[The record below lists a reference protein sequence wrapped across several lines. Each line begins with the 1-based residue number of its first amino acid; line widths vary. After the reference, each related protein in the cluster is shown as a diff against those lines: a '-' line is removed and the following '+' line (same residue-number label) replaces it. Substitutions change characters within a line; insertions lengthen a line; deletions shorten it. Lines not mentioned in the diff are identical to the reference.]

1 MKEEQEMKKAIAL
14 ILSLMLL
21 ATACV
26 MLPAAASAE
35 AMPMYVYT
43 ANGKTLNVRS
53 SPETGNNI
61 IGRLK
66 YGEEVLVEFI
76 NSTGWAVILWGSE
89 GEAWVQARYLQDTPP
104 GPKPE
109 PSEKEKEAEE
119 LKAEQNK
126 LNKELKS
133 EKEIEPFYGVV
144 RATRVTGSINFRV
157 GPGKITTRIESLP
170 DGKELLVIGETTNW
184 YRARDP
190 QTNQIGYIYKNF
202 VTRINKEL
210 TNAPAEDGKR
220 TLGSLNVNGEF
231 DLVCALPDGFDLQ
244 YVNMQGSKIVASIL
258 SQDMTK
264 PKMYLTI
271 AFDET
276 YSSVDRMND
285 MSDDDLALL
294 EDTFKDMNDVSI
306 SYAETGH
313 GTKLMV
319 VKETGSDDDFV
330 DILAIYKGYFIE
342 FKMVPNENA
351 ADKTLTDEQIEMCVK
366 FLTELDFNPVQK

>member
-1 MKEEQEMKKAIAL
+1 MKRTIAL
-14 ILSLMLL
+14 ILSLVLL
-21 ATACV
+21 ASACI
-26 MLPAAASAE
+26 LIPAAGSAE
-35 AMPMYVYT
+35 ALPMYVYT

-53 SPETGNNI
+53 SPEKGNNV
-61 IGRLK
+61 IGKLK

-89 GEAWVQARYLQDTPP
+89 GEAYVQARFLQETPP
-104 GPKPE
+104 GPKPT
-109 PSEKEKEAEE
+109 PSKDDEETQE

-133 EKEIEPFYGVV
+133 EKEVEPFYGVV

-170 DGKELLVIGETTNW
+170 DGKELLIIGETTNW

-190 QTNQIGYIYKNF
+190 QTNQTGYLYKSF

-210 TNAPAEDGKR
+210 TNAKAEDGKR

-244 YVNMQGSKIVASIL
+244 YVNMQGSKIVASII

-271 AFDET
+271 AYDET
-276 YSSVDRMND
+276 YGEVERMND
-285 MSDDDLALL
+285 MSDEDLAIL
-294 EDTFKDMNDVSI
+294 EDTFKDMNDVNI

-319 VKETGSDDDFV
+319 VKETGTDDDFV

-342 FKMVPNENA
+342 FRMVPNENA
-351 ADKTLTDEQIEMCVK
+351 ADKTLTDEQITMCVK
-366 FLTELDFNPVQK
+366 FLTELDFNPIQK